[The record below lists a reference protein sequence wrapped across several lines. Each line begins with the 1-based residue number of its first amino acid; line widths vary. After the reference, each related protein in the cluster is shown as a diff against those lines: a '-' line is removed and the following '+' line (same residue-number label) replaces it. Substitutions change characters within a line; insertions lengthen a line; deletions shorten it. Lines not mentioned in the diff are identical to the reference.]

1 MYYIITFKSTSYFNF
16 AIILELN
23 ISREKDIELDIISMF
38 SSFIKKLPVLYFFYY
53 TAIDNLSINIF
64 ILRIR
69 ATIVDFNVKLFFTFN
84 LSVV

>member
-38 SSFIKKLPVLYFFYY
+38 SSFIKKLPVLYFFLLYGH
-53 TAIDNLSINIF
+53 
-64 ILRIR
+64 
-69 ATIVDFNVKLFFTFN
+69 
-84 LSVV
+84 